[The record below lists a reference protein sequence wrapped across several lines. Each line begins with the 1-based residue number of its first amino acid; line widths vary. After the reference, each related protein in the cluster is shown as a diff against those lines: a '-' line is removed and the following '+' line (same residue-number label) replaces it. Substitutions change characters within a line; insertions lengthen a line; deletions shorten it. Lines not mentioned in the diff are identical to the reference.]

1 MDHVACVTLFKPS
14 DEVFQA
20 PQNSLSLISVRC
32 SQPRYDP
39 PCSYPG
45 GSAVRNQPVLGGGD
59 PLEEGLA
66 PTAVFLPGEP
76 MGRGAWRVRVHGI
89 PKSWTQPS
97 NWARV
102 HTHTV
107 THTHPP
113 HTHTH
118 TSSHTRPLSH
128 THTLTHTHTGD
139 PPQIQEPPLSG
150 TRCLSHPPLSLSSL
164 PANMPSQPTKGN
176 GD

>member
-45 GSAVRNQPVLGGGD
+45 GSAVRNQPALGGGD

-102 HTHTV
+102 HTHSHTHAPPSHSHTHKL
-107 THTHPP
+107 THTPP
-113 HTHTH
+113 LTHSHSHTHTH
-118 TSSHTRPLSH
+118 WRSTPDPRTS
-128 THTLTHTHTGD
+128 
-139 PPQIQEPPLSG
+139 PQ
-150 TRCLSHPPLSLSSL
+150 R
-164 PANMPSQPTKGN
+164 
-176 GD
+176 D